1 MLKNLSIRTCLTLM
15 IVFFGLVLL
24 FGAAA
29 GLLSLRSSNASLQQM
44 YTVDTP
50 AVADLEGSAGQL
62 LRLRLALATYASLV
76 DLNDQDGANAVL
88 KRFDQYQKA
97 SDDRLAHYVSRAST
111 DADEQR
117 LIKDMQDKRDT
128 FLHEGVEPALAAL
141 KSGDKNAFEQLQ
153 AHKLPS
159 LYSAYEKAMLTLE
172 QLQIDHGAQRYQD
185 AQDLFYAI
193 CITVAIG
200 VTSRPNLGFASRAMW
215 REMTR
220 GVAH

>member
-117 LIKDMQDKRDT
+117 LIKDMQDKR
-128 FLHEGVEPALAAL
+128 EALTLEALSIAMAAHN
-141 KSGDKNAFEQLQ
+141 SGDKTAFEQ
-153 AHKLPS
+153 
-159 LYSAYEKAMLTLE
+159 
-172 QLQIDHGAQRYQD
+172 
-185 AQDLFYAI
+185 
-193 CITVAIG
+193 
-200 VTSRPNLGFASRAMW
+200 
-215 REMTR
+215 
-220 GVAH
+220 